1 MIDITPSRLVTPAN
15 NSVDLDTLLSIIG
28 TKDANAI
35 WYDYKL
41 ASDIAGNVIV
51 HSQNGVDRPGI
62 NVDLEPG
69 KTYYIFERAKNNTST
84 GSWSG
89 GNKITTKALT
99 TTGIADIILG
109 DDLLIYPNPTTQDIT
124 VEYYLLRQS
133 KINVCLY
140 NLDGKE
146 LIGQEFEDPPGSQS
160 HRINLKSIG
169 KGIFIL
175 KIETLCD
182 GKSRHLKALKIIKN

>member
-1 MIDITPSRLVTPAN
+1 MFLFFMIDITPSRLVTPAN

-69 KTYYIFERAKNNTST
+69 N
-84 GSWSG
+84 
-89 GNKITTKALT
+89 
-99 TTGIADIILG
+99 
-109 DDLLIYPNPTTQDIT
+109 IY
-124 VEYYLLRQS
+124 S
-133 KINVCLY
+133 K
-140 NLDGKE
+140 E
-146 LIGQEFEDPPGSQS
+146 Q
-160 HRINLKSIG
+160 
-169 KGIFIL
+169 
-175 KIETLCD
+175 
-182 GKSRHLKALKIIKN
+182 KIIQAQDRGLVEIR